1 MDYKEFYISFGRLLY
16 AVAKADGYIQ
26 MTEYAEFAEIV
37 SKELHALEEKFNFES
52 SFKTL
57 FEFKELSDKD
67 VDVDEAFNKFVDFV
81 KANKAEID
89 NEIKQLCLNAAQK
102 VAESY
107 QGVEKSEQILLD
119 KLKAVL
125 DNL

>member
-1 MDYKEFYISFGRLLY
+1 MDSKEFYVSFGRLLY
-16 AVAKADGYIQ
+16 AIAKADGYIQ

-37 SKELHALEEKFNFES
+37 SHELHPLEEKFNFES
-52 SFKTL
+52 SFKSL

-67 VDVDEAFNKFVDFV
+67 VSVDKAFEDFSNFM
-81 KANKAEID
+81 KANKADID

-107 QGVEKSEQILLD
+107 EGVVESEQVLLD
-119 KLKAVL
+119 RLKKVFDEL
-125 DNL
+125 